1 MQEDGAKE
9 AAYHDFQVLRWEVII
24 LTSLTVHN
32 LDPEEGEKEHLTQE
46 QEYPLAKHALFCS
59 QVFVVPLLAAKRSL
73 ELFKALQRWDCTL
86 SVIDCLCFLSYKFAC
101 LSDLLVIRR
110 YHNALDF
117 VG

>member
-9 AAYHDFQVLRWEVII
+9 AAYHDFQVLRWVVII

-32 LDPEEGEKEHLTQE
+32 LDPEEGEKEHLAQE
-46 QEYPLAKHALFCS
+46 QEYPLAEHALFCS

-73 ELFKALQRWDCTL
+73 ELLEALQRWDCPP
-86 SVIDCLCFLSYKFAC
+86 SVLDCLFFLSYKFAC
-101 LSDLLVIRR
+101 LGDLRVITC
-110 YHNALDF
+110 YHNALDS